1 MKSRAFLYL
10 LELYE
15 LEILF
20 LLLDR
25 ISLKRFFPIK
35 WIIPYKLIIVAN
47 FFNEPIFLQSKSLK
61 EKKIEEGK
69 NKSNHYTNHA
79 KNKKKFLL
87 FSRDLLED
95 WL

>member
-15 LEILF
+15 VEILF

-25 ISLKRFFPIK
+25 ISLKRFFLIK
-35 WIIPYKLIIVAN
+35 WTIPYKLIIVAN
-47 FFNEPIFLQSKSLK
+47 SFNKSIFLQSKSLK
-61 EKKIEEGK
+61 EKNMEEGK
-69 NKSNHYTNHA
+69 NKSDHYTNHV
-79 KNKKKFLL
+79 KNVKRFLL

-95 WL
+95 SL

>member
-15 LEILF
+15 VVILF

-25 ISLKRFFPIK
+25 ISLKRFFLIK

-47 FFNEPIFLQSKSLK
+47 FFNESIFLQSKSLK

-69 NKSNHYTNHA
+69 KSNYYTNHV
-79 KNKKKFLL
+79 KNVKRFLS

-95 WL
+95 SL